1 MKTTGASAGQSLPKS
16 PTGIQGLDEI
26 TPWPAARGA
35 AHARLWQCGVS
46 VLPITSLQLDHQAS
60 AARVPPGI
68 ARLEEKLGSKAVF
81 GASSVL
87 VSGSPCTGKNS
98 FAFGNRSQRIGAPRP
113 LAGHTGG
120 CALRISK

>member
-1 MKTTGASAGQSLPKS
+1 M
-16 PTGIQGLDEI
+16 
-26 TPWPAARGA
+26 

-68 ARLEEKLGSKAVF
+68 ARLDEKLGAKGVL
-81 GASSVL
+81 GGSSVL
-87 VSGSPCTGKNS
+87 VSGPPCTGKSNIA
-98 FAFGNRSQRIGAPRP
+98 FANRSQRIGAPRP
-113 LAGHTGG
+113 CAGHTGG

>member
-1 MKTTGASAGQSLPKS
+1 
-16 PTGIQGLDEI
+16 
-26 TPWPAARGA
+26 
-35 AHARLWQCGVS
+35 

-68 ARLEEKLGSKAVF
+68 ARLDEKLGSKGAF
-81 GASSVL
+81 GGSSLL
-87 VSGSPCTGKNS
+87 VSGSPCTGKNN

>member
-1 MKTTGASAGQSLPKS
+1 MKSHRWRP
-16 PTGIQGLDEI
+16 
-26 TPWPAARGA
+26 ARGAA
-35 AHARLWQCGVS
+35 AHARLWQCGVP

-68 ARLEEKLGSKAVF
+68 ARLDEKLGSKGVF
-81 GASSVL
+81 GGRSVL

-98 FAFGNRSQRIGAPRP
+98 FAFGNRSPRIGAPRR